1 MPGLVIEVNFPT
13 FGPMDNLQFWLYV
26 IIGLIYFISRMRKK
40 PQGTDVLSDQP
51 ELPSEPQPGKTER
64 QPTFEELLREI
75 MEGKSQP
82 EPEPEVEQESEPV
95 YQKPVFK
102 NYDEEAKEEVRS
114 RETLEDVNY
123 DYQRRDSIY
132 SEYEGAK
139 REAFLR
145 PSLEETMS
153 LDETDMSYGKFK
165 AFEIKQNR
173 TVVGDYIADLKD
185 PESLKKAFV
194 MSEILKRKF

>member
-1 MPGLVIEVNFPT
+1 
-13 FGPMDNLQFWLYV
+13 MDNLQFWLYV

-40 PQGTDVLSDQP
+40 PQGTDVPSDQP
-51 ELPSEPQPGKTER
+51 ELPPEQQPRKTER

-75 MEGKSQP
+75 MEGKS
-82 EPEPEVEQESEPV
+82 EPEQKPEVERKSEPIHQRPV
-95 YQKPVFK
+95 YK
-102 NYDEEAKEEVRS
+102 NYDEEVEDEVNS

-123 DYQRRDSIY
+123 DYQSRDSIY
-132 SEYEGAK
+132 SDYEGAK